1 MKKNKTIFTIF
12 IAIFL
17 GIVSLSINSSPVKAA
32 NTVKL
37 YLNSNSYVYNNK
49 GQRLRG
55 KNNYLKKNKTVTAPG
70 KLQKTNSVKRYY
82 IMKDNSSTGVM
93 NSKENLFNYL
103 YWLPYKTIKKQEYY
117 KIGYNRYIKCINVK
131 SIYSEDLPSPYANKA
146 NELIT
151 NQATVVTKDPKTI
164 NQKHIYALKEVSK
177 NRVVNAYVLP
187 KNKKLVVDDTAG
199 FDNMYAEAYHI
210 KNTQYYIYAGDIVK
224 RPKHTVY
231 SHPYKSIIDGVKTLY

>member
-1 MKKNKTIFTIF
+1 MLCDNYI
-12 IAIFL
+12 
-17 GIVSLSINSSPVKAA
+17 LSNRSRWTFYFSKVFNLI
-32 NTVKL
+32 
-37 YLNSNSYVYNNK
+37 
-49 GQRLRG
+49 
-55 KNNYLKKNKTVTAPG
+55 
-70 KLQKTNSVKRYY
+70 LQSA
-82 IMKDNSSTGVM
+82 
-93 NSKENLFNYL
+93 
-103 YWLPYKTIKKQEYY
+103 KTIKKQEYY

-224 RPKHTVY
+224 RPKHKVY
-231 SHPYKSIIDGVKTLY
+231 SHPYKSIINGVKTLY

>member
-1 MKKNKTIFTIF
+1 M
-12 IAIFL
+12 AVFL
-17 GIVSLSINSSPVKAA
+17 GIVSLSMNSRPVKAA
-32 NTVKL
+32 NNVKL

-55 KNNYLKKNKTVTAPG
+55 KNNYLKKNKAVTAPG

-131 SIYSEDLPSPYANKA
+131 SIYSEYLPSPYANKA

-164 NQKHIYALKEVSK
+164 NQKHLVRMTMSPFSTVFSSISGVAVPMRMWPVVHTSSSRPTTMVPLNVS
-177 NRVVNAYVLP
+177 RIL
-187 KNKKLVVDDTAG
+187 
-199 FDNMYAEAYHI
+199 
-210 KNTQYYIYAGDIVK
+210 
-224 RPKHTVY
+224 R
-231 SHPYKSIIDGVKTLY
+231 